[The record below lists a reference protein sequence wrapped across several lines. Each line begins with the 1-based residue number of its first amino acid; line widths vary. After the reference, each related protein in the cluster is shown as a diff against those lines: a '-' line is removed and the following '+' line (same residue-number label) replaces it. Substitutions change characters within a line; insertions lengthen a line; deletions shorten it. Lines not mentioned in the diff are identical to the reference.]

1 MGTWAKASASCP
13 LRSWSKDLEPDRKI
27 VATLLL
33 LRPSCAPV
41 SHTGTEHVKKHG
53 PQGITFTETAAS
65 KTLTVT
71 RELKK
76 RHVHT

>member
-27 VATLLL
+27 VAALLL

-53 PQGITFTETAAS
+53 PQRITFRSGESLNNLDSHARIKEGTG
-65 KTLTVT
+65 
-71 RELKK
+71 R
-76 RHVHT
+76 